1 MRFQFTIL
9 FCATAWFLLFTM
21 FFAPANTLAIGFLGA
36 GTFLAA
42 AAALPLPFGSLI
54 SSSDSD
60 DESSSLSTTGGG

>member
-21 FFAPANTLAIGFLGA
+21 FFAPANTLATGFLGA

-42 AAALPLPFGSLI
+42 AALPLPLGSLI